1 MCDDWNGNR
10 DAPRRSHERR
20 DFSAKAGSPSVAREA
35 DKHGDASHPAQAEM
49 GVAGITG
56 VVRRGEGSIYDANPE
71 TLCYSLVPPVPGLC
85 CGILRFGF
93 RILPARAGIRPAP
106 VYRLPLK
113 SDAAGKDP
121 RREPSGVPL
130 SRVPVRPSRAHLTK
144 RKIKHYKGF
153 VILVSDECSAMMSD
167 RPNAQKRKGNQHTD
181 LR

>member
-85 CGILRFGF
+85 RGILRFGF

-113 SDAAGKDP
+113 SDAADNGP

-130 SRVPVRPSRAHLTK
+130 SRVPVRPSHNQVLTAT
-144 RKIKHYKGF
+144 RLLAGEWISTSADASGDG
-153 VILVSDECSAMMSD
+153 VVSGLWVLC
-167 RPNAQKRKGNQHTD
+167 
-181 LR
+181 